1 MAAPLD
7 SPTVDSPVLDTV
19 PSDPNGRRAVRG
31 SRRRRWRRWRQ
42 RWPVW
47 APTAAAISAGAYA
60 IVEAAWAVTDT
71 AVPWKAHSAYPGAV
85 QLGLGALALVAGG
98 AAWAGRRAVGGRVRR
113 IAGCVPA
120 GSIPVVGFG
129 MAPLPAY
136 VVTIAA
142 GAGVESV
149 TGLAH
154 VLLSTVLTTTLLFTA
169 LAHRRRSA
177 GTCPRCGRIHAAAD
191 HDVPLVHPA
200 PSTASRR
207 TRRTAF
213 LLTCGLLPWVIV
225 KTVWTLGGDALGITG
240 ERWRASN
247 SGESRAA
254 RALAA
259 AGIDATVLAAGL
271 AFFLIAGLMYP
282 WGQRFPRRIPFLAGR
297 RVPRLLPLIP
307 ASLTAFG
314 LALYG
319 VFLSVYAPLAALG
332 AVPAPDPDPAL
343 GGTRSGTLWL
353 VAFGASAFGGLGF
366 ALLIAAR
373 SYATRTRP
381 TCASPSGQP
390 EAPPPIA

>member
-1 MAAPLD
+1 MAAPVDSPALD
-7 SPTVDSPVLDTV
+7 SPTLDTA

-31 SRRRRWRRWRQ
+31 SRRRRWWR

-47 APTAAAISAGAYA
+47 APTAAAVSAGAYA
-60 IVEAAWAVTDT
+60 VVEAAWAVTDS

-98 AAWAGRRAVGGRVRR
+98 AAWAGRRAVGARVRR
-113 IAGCVPA
+113 ITGGVLV

-136 VVTIAA
+136 VVTITA
-142 GAGVESV
+142 GAGVESA

-154 VLLSTVLTTTLLFTA
+154 VLLSTVLTTALLLTA

-177 GTCPRCGRIHAAAD
+177 GTCPRCGRTHAAAD
-191 HDVPLVHPA
+191 PDVSLVHPA

-240 ERWRASN
+240 QRWKASN

-271 AFFLIAGLMYP
+271 AVFLIAGLMYP

-307 ASLTAFG
+307 ALPTAFG

-332 AVPAPDPDPAL
+332 VVPAPDPDPAL

-381 TCASPSGQP
+381 ACASPSGQP
-390 EAPPPIA
+390 EAPLPTA